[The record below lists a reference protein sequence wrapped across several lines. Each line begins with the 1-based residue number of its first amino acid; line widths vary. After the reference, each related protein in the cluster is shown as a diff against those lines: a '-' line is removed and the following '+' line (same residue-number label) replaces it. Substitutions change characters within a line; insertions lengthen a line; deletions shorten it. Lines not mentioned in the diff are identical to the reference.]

1 LEKFQ
6 MKKTLIALAAVA
18 VSSAAMAQ
26 ATIGGTFNVDM
37 QNKISNADNTIG
49 MGDAIV
55 SVSVSEDL
63 GGGMTASA
71 GTTFQTKA
79 GRAGTVSNNGYSFA
93 LKGGFGALSLVN
105 GLVGHNE
112 VSAGVSAEDD
122 MSDSLGA
129 YFLRTRL
136 QYALPQIVP
145 GLGIQL
151 RFDQDGAADTGGIA
165 AVAKV
170 TPSSS
175 NAKFNLDYTIGAGY
189 ISYGDN
195 LNDASGGTVY
205 TGYDFGVAK
214 VDLALTTYDHTEIA
228 ITAPLG
234 ANLSAGLHIQTG
246 NYADAIGARV
256 TYALSKRTA
265 LSFNYVDVTNA
276 SENSTTGAGSN
287 YRVRLSHNF

>member
-1 LEKFQ
+1 

-79 GRAGTVSNNGYSFA
+79 GRAGTITNNGYSFA
-93 LKGGFGALSLVN
+93 LKGGFGALSLSN
-105 GLVGHNE
+105 GLVGQNE
-112 VSAGVSAEDD
+112 VSAGVAAEDD

-151 RFDQDGAADTGGIA
+151 RFDQDSAADPT
-165 AVAKV
+165 AVTKV

-175 NAKFNLDYTIGAGY
+175 NGKFNLDYTIGAGY
-189 ISYGDN
+189 ISYGSN

-246 NYADAIGARV
+246 DIADAIGARV
-256 TYALSKRTA
+256 TYAVSKRTA
-265 LSFNYVDVTNA
+265 LSFNYVDVANTT
-276 SENSTTGAGSN
+276 SSTGAGSN
-287 YRVRLSHNF
+287 YRVRLSHSF

>member
-1 LEKFQ
+1 

-71 GTTFQTKA
+71 STTFQTKA
-79 GRAGTVSNNGYSFA
+79 GRAGTITNNGYSFA
-93 LKGGFGALSLVN
+93 LKGGFGALSIANYLN
-105 GLVGHNE
+105 AMNE

-122 MSDSLGA
+122 MSDSLGI
-129 YFLRTRL
+129 YGLRTRL

-151 RFDQDGAADTGGIA
+151 RFDATGTDTTPAGVTASLLAAS
-165 AVAKV
+165 KV
-170 TPSSS
+170 TPHSSG
-175 NAKFNLDYTIGAGY
+175 AKFNLDYTIGAGY
-189 ISYGDN
+189 ISYGGL

-214 VDLALTTYDHTEIA
+214 VDLALTTRSIIQIRTVADIA
-228 ITAPLG
+228 S
-234 ANLSAGLHIQTG
+234 ANSVI
-246 NYADAIGARV
+246 
-256 TYALSKRTA
+256 
-265 LSFNYVDVTNA
+265 
-276 SENSTTGAGSN
+276 
-287 YRVRLSHNF
+287 